1 MLNINLLCQFNHT
14 GVGRHAEN
22 IFFALS
28 RVRPAG
34 VTVTYVDSSK
44 PALVGRMF
52 AGARAE
58 RDATILFWRTEPGF
72 IANLRGTRILW
83 QHFESDRLPKPWI
96 DQMAA
101 FDQIWL
107 PSEWGRSVA
116 LSHGLAADRL
126 RVVPAGVNER
136 IFKPRPIAHEG
147 FVFLS
152 VGKYEKRK
160 SIDEVVEAY
169 RDEFPADQYPN
180 VQLWLKADFPMFPE
194 RVQQLE
200 AKLVDDRR
208 IRVVSGVISDFD
220 LAALYNQADAFVFP
234 SKAEGFGLPCIEA
247 IACGVPV
254 LATRY
259 SGQTVFLDRIEGCF
273 IPIDF
278 AISPIDDADYR
289 YFYGAQYGAE
299 PFGNWAV
306 PSVAAVR
313 RAMRTVFEDRAGWR
327 DRALRASAMI
337 RESFAWDS
345 IARHA
350 LAQMSGRRQEVET
363 LANHT

>member
-1 MLNINLLCQFNHT
+1 
-14 GVGRHAEN
+14 V
-22 IFFALS
+22 
-28 RVRPAG
+28 
-34 VTVTYVDSSK
+34 
-44 PALVGRMF
+44 
-52 AGARAE
+52 
-58 RDATILFWRTEPGF
+58 
-72 IANLRGTRILW
+72 
-83 QHFESDRLPKPWI
+83 
-96 DQMAA
+96 
-101 FDQIWL
+101 
-107 PSEWGRSVA
+107 
-116 LSHGLAADRL
+116 HGLAAERL

-136 IFKPRPIAHEG
+136 IFKPKQIAHEG

-169 RDEFPADQYPN
+169 RGEFPADQYPH
-180 VQLWLKADFPMFPE
+180 VQLWLKADFPLFPE

-200 AKLVDDRR
+200 ARLADDRR

-278 AISPIDDADYR
+278 TIGPIDDADYR
-289 YFYGAQYGAE
+289 YFYGSQYGAE
-299 PFGNWAV
+299 PFGSWAV
-306 PSVAAVR
+306 PSMGSIR
-313 RAMRTVFEDRAGWR
+313 RSMRTVFEDHDGWR
-327 DRALRASAMI
+327 ERALRASTI
-337 RESFAWDS
+337 VRESFAWDS

-350 LAQMSGRRQEVET
+350 IGQLNGCRQEVET
-363 LANHT
+363 LTDDT